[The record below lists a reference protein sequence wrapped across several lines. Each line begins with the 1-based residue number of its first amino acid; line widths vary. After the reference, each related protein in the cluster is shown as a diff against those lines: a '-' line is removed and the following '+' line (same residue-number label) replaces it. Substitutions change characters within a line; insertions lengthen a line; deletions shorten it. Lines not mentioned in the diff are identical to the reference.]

1 MLKRTKVLA
10 FAMTCTLL
18 MSQTTIARAADVS
31 DNNTKNNRTTIT
43 NVRAQDDFYNSV
55 NKDWLNTATIKNG
68 QAANSSGMEVY
79 EKVTQEKKN

>member
-31 DNNTKNNRTTIT
+31 DNNTKNNK
-43 NVRAQDDFYNSV
+43 Y
-55 NKDWLNTATIKNG
+55 
-68 QAANSSGMEVY
+68 
-79 EKVTQEKKN
+79 KK